1 MELLSEEKQE
11 KQNKSKKYVAFAIVI
26 AIILLILVFVM
37 ILVLQQAEKNKEK
50 LNVNGKKVTLPADL
64 TIVDNATGITYFSI
78 KKIAGLSEY
87 NYYNGGYKQ
96 YSEDKTKCY
105 VENDKQVATLEL
117 DSNIVYKN
125 TSEDKI
131 NFDNYKIDL
140 PVKTYKNE
148 LYATQKA
155 IQIAFN
161 ITISYSTENKTLHI
175 YTLPYL
181 VDYYNK
187 QATKNGYT
195 AVTEDFMTQKAIIND
210 MIVVSKNEKFGV
222 ISTKDFSEIIGAKYD
237 KLTYLESTDEFLA
250 TNFSKTGVL
259 SKTGDI
265 NIKLEYDE
273 IGLIDSQLK
282 LYYVKNDNLYGVLGK
297 RANVLVNIE
306 YSDIGIDKQSF
317 ISDNIE
323 NGMFLYENCIP
334 IKKGDKWGIASKIG
348 QIILNL
354 EYDNIGYIAISEE
367 KTSEEG
373 KNKTNEI
380 TEGNEMLEK
389 SINNAVIIPNI
400 ELDMGDGTKQNI
412 EGIVIGKNGKY
423 GVANSIGNVLIPCE
437 YDRIY
442 SITNEGENVYY
453 MEKNGRV
460 TKIADYVEANK
471 VLLRGLISNYKN
483 VIELDE
489 NTGLTNKTTR
499 R

>member
-1 MELLSEEKQE
+1 MELLSEEKNE

-26 AIILLILVFVM
+26 AIILLVLVFVM

-50 LNVNGKKVTLPADL
+50 LNVNGKKVTLPSNL

-78 KKIAGLSEY
+78 KKIAALTGY
-87 NYYNGGYKQ
+87 NYYNGGYQQ

-105 VENDKQVATLEL
+105 VENEKQVATLEL

-140 PVKTYKNE
+140 PVTTYNNE
-148 LYATQKA
+148 LYATQQA

-161 ITISYSTENKTLHI
+161 ITISYQTDNKTLYV

-187 QATKNGYT
+187 QATKNQYT
-195 AVTEDFMTQKAIIND
+195 AVTEDFITQKAIINN
-210 MIVVSKNEKFGV
+210 MLVVSKNEKYGV

-237 KLTYLESTDEFLA
+237 KLTYLESTEEFLA
-250 TNFSKTGVL
+250 TNSGKTGVL

-282 LYYVKNDNLYGVLGK
+282 LYYVKKDNLYGVLGK
-297 RANVLVNIE
+297 KGNVLVNIE
-306 YSDIGIDKQSF
+306 YNDIGIDKQSF
-317 ISDNIE
+317 ASDNIE
-323 NGMFLYENCIP
+323 NGMFLYGNCIP
-334 IKKGDKWGIASKIG
+334 IKKGDKWGIANKTG

-354 EYDNIGYIAISEE
+354 EYDEIGYIATYEE
-367 KTSEEG
+367 ETTDKD
-373 KNKTNEI
+373 KNKNNQI
-380 TEGNEMLEK
+380 TEGTETPEK
-389 SINNAVIIPNI
+389 SMNNAVIIPNV
-400 ELDMGDGTKQNI
+400 ELDEKSI

-423 GVANSIGNVLIPCE
+423 GVANSIGNELIPCE

-453 MEKNGRV
+453 MEKNGKV
-460 TKIADYVEANK
+460 TSVQDYVNANQ
-471 VLLRGLISNYKN
+471 VRLRGLISNYTN
-483 VIELDE
+483 VLVLNE
-489 NTGLTNKTTR
+489 NTALDNKTTKK
-499 R
+499 